1 MMYVCIPATF
11 IIIIAIEAWFIW
23 WFTVFPTWY
32 FLSFTFVFQLRWY
45 TLPSYWFTWWWP
57 FNFFFRV
64 WIWWLWIPS
73 IWSASRTNVLDKNKS
88 TPMKRVIEHHDTW
101 SPKIINKFVTFF
113 HKLLIPMEILKRNK
127 AYLSLTVSNRLAVH
141 NLPLL
146 MTMCTIIIS
155 V

>member
-1 MMYVCIPATF
+1 MYACIPATF
-11 IIIIAIEAWFIW
+11 IIIITIEAWFIW
-23 WFTVFPTWY
+23 WFTVFPAWC

-45 TLPSYWFTWWWP
+45 TLPSYWFTWWGP

-73 IWSASRTNVLDKNKS
+73 IWSASRTNMLDKNKS

-113 HKLLIPMEILKRNK
+113 HKLLIPMRILKRNK
-127 AYLSLTVSNRLAVH
+127 AYLSLTVSKRLAVH